1 MTYNYSSLTR
11 RIKEKFNTQ
20 KNFSKKIGLSRT
32 SLNLRLNNKREFSQE
47 EILKSIKVLDLKEE
61 DIPEYFFKLKVHKT
75 EQNLNS

>member
-1 MTYNYSSLTR
+1 MTYNYNSLTR

-75 EQNLNS
+75 ERSLNS

>member
-1 MTYNYSSLTR
+1 MTYNYNSLTR

-20 KNFSKKIGLSRT
+20 KNFSREIGLSRT

-61 DIPEYFFKLKVHKT
+61 DIPEYFFKLRVHKT

>member
-1 MTYNYSSLTR
+1 MTYNYNSLTR

-75 EQNLNS
+75 ERNLNS

>member
-1 MTYNYSSLTR
+1 MTYNYNSLTR

-20 KNFSKKIGLSRT
+20 KNFSKRIGLSRT